1 MSVSLGKRGK
11 EQTILSTRVHKE
23 KEGHNTYTQYFL
35 LIVVYTVLY
44 LRDVIYRV
52 RDFAWDTIFTFFLPQ
67 PRWNAVKKITI
78 LTALLLFDL
87 LV

>member
-1 MSVSLGKRGK
+1 LSVSLGKRGK

-44 LRDVIYRV
+44 LRDVINTV
-52 RDFAWDTIFTFFLPQ
+52 SNFACDTIVTFFLLNPDGT
-67 PRWNAVKKITI
+67 VKKITI
-78 LTALLLFDL
+78 LTALLFFHL
-87 LV
+87 LM